1 MTIAQ
6 ALQNIFQNPLRV
18 LAHPANVKW
27 SALLGAGLIVAGCS
41 GAADDGPSSMAISS
55 AAISS
60 TAISSTPSSI
70 VAISSSLASS
80 SAMTVSSSV
89 ASSAV
94 ATSSAG
100 AAALKPLFGPDTV
113 LEAPVKFDRGD
124 ALVTRFSDRG
134 RDRHAKENQFQAYDH
149 FLTFYWENR
158 TASIEIIDEVAKG
171 GDTIRM
177 NVRTQWRLDDTEAEN
192 RWFYRGLNT
201 VAEFYDNGTMER
213 IDDLNYYKERTRN
226 HRENRPLQI
235 GDKIEIEMSQFLTDN
250 LPRGR
255 ENYYGTTYLY
265 IVGEG
270 LVPWDIEGDTFVQGG
285 AFHQKDSI
293 KIPEQA
299 WLGGETTL
307 PYMHSGEPDNHFM
320 QMATNLGFDNGQK
333 FVLGRHVH
341 HSSFVDGSHDENE
354 ENGIFDDVVGLAGGN
369 AVNDRCTGCHKRN
382 GRALPEAIGV
392 PLDKWVFKVGDA
404 NGEPDPR
411 IGAVLQPNLMG
422 NGNPSGEGEV
432 SIAAWID
439 VDGLRKPQYAFTEG
453 TPAQFSARIAP
464 QLVGMG
470 LLEAIAE
477 SDILAWED
485 ANDNDGDGISGRA
498 RLVADPVTGDVRLG
512 RFGWKAGASSIRHQA
527 AGALNTD
534 MGVRTS
540 VLPNLDCGSGQ
551 SPCPQSDNLLSDEH
565 LDDLVKYI
573 ALLGVRPQR
582 DIANAD
588 VIAGQQL
595 FIDTGCESCHRASFT
610 TTPYHPFAELQAQNI
625 QPYTDLLLHDMG
637 PGLADNLAEG
647 TASGA
652 EWRTTPLWG
661 LGLSACVAGGVTNP
675 TGNEGDEV
683 CTPAHSYLHD
693 GRARS
698 IEEAILWHGGEGENA
713 KNRYQQLTAIEQQQ
727 MLRFLESL

>member
-1 MTIAQ
+1 MAIVQ
-6 ALQNIFQNPLRV
+6 AFQRCSSVLPISCFGVKTSLQRL
-18 LAHPANVKW
+18 LAFTLAC
-27 SALLGAGLIVAGCS
+27 ALLSGCS
-41 GAADDGPSSMAISS
+41 GGVDVGVGIGVGQSSAGESSSFAVVSSSSMPVFSSSSASNSS
-55 AAISS
+55 AA
-60 TAISSTPSSI
+60 
-70 VAISSSLASS
+70 
-80 SAMTVSSSV
+80 TV
-89 ASSAV
+89 
-94 ATSSAG
+94 
-100 AAALKPLFGPDTV
+100 ALKPLFGPDTV

-124 ALVTRFSDRG
+124 ALVTRFADRG

-149 FLTFYWENR
+149 FLTFYWEHR
-158 TASIEIIDEVAKG
+158 TAAIEIIDEVAKG

-177 NVRTQWRLDDTEAEN
+177 NVLTQWRLDDTEAEN

-201 VAEFYDNGTMER
+201 VAEYYDNGTMVR
-213 IDDLNYYKERTRN
+213 VDDFNYYKERTWN
-226 HRENRPLQI
+226 NRENRPLHI
-235 GDKIEIEMSQFLTDN
+235 GDKIEFEMSQFLTDN

-255 ENYYGTTYLY
+255 ANYYGTTYLY

-270 LVPWDIEGDTFVQGG
+270 LVPWDIDGDTFVQGG
-285 AFHQKDSI
+285 GFHQKDSV

-341 HSSFVDGSHDENE
+341 HSSFVDGSHDENA

-411 IGAVLQPNLMG
+411 IGAVLQPSLMG
-422 NGNPSGEGEV
+422 APSGEGQV
-432 SIAAWID
+432 SIAAWHD
-439 VDGLRKPQYAFTEG
+439 VNGLRAPQYAFSEVE
-453 TPAQFSARIAP
+453 PAQFSARIAP

-485 ANDNDGDGISGRA
+485 INDSDNDGISGKA
-498 RLVADPVTGDVRLG
+498 RIVADPVTGESRLG
-512 RFGWKAGASSIRHQA
+512 RFGWKAGASSITHQV

-534 MGVRTS
+534 MGVKTS

-551 SPCPQSDNLLSDEH
+551 APCPQSDNPLSDEH
-565 LDDLVKYI
+565 LQDLVKYI

-582 DIANAD
+582 DVLNAD
-588 VIAGQQL
+588 VVAGKQW
-595 FIDTGCESCHRASFT
+595 FMDAGCEKCHRASYT
-610 TTPYHPFAELQAQNI
+610 TSQYHPFAELQGQNI
-625 QPYTDLLLHDMG
+625 QPYTDMLVHDMG
-637 PGLADNLAEG
+637 EGLADNLAEG
-647 TASGA
+647 NATGA

-661 LGLSACVAGGVTNP
+661 LGLSACVAGGVANP
-675 TGNEGDEV
+675 TGHQGDEV

-698 IEEAILWHGGEGENA
+698 IEEAILWHGGEGEA
-713 KNRYQQLTAIEQQQ
+713 SKNHYQQLTPAQQQQ